1 MQGEITNF
9 KLILSGTIK
18 VRILSEKRS
27 GKRGLL
33 LQVGNMSDCHSKAQN
48 KKKKKTKTT
57 DKKSRLQNCKFSI
70 IMTA

>member
-9 KLILSGTIK
+9 KLILFGTIK

-48 KKKKKTKTT
+48 KKKKK
-57 DKKSRLQNCKFSI
+57 NN
-70 IMTA
+70 

>member
-9 KLILSGTIK
+9 KLILFGTIK

-48 KKKKKTKTT
+48 KKKKKKQLIRNQDFKTVN
-57 DKKSRLQNCKFSI
+57 SP
-70 IMTA
+70 

>member
-9 KLILSGTIK
+9 KLILFGTIK

-48 KKKKKTKTT
+48 KKKKKKKQLIRNQDFKTVN
-57 DKKSRLQNCKFSI
+57 SP
-70 IMTA
+70 